1 MREQA
6 GNVRDFEVHKLM
18 QVTNKLYAHE
28 RASRKCARP

>member
-6 GNVRDFEVHKLM
+6 GNVRDFKVHKLV

-28 RASRKCARP
+28 RERAGNVR

>member
-6 GNVRDFEVHKLM
+6 GNVRDLEVYKLM

-28 RASRKCARP
+28 RERAGNVR